1 VATTGMPV
9 LESINIGKK
18 EEPRILG
25 FKLEISTVR
34 NVNYRIAVGSASYLL
49 TSSFSLNLYS

>member
-1 VATTGMPV
+1 MTGMPV

-18 EEPRILG
+18 EHPRILG

-34 NVNYRIAVGSASYLL
+34 KVNYRIAVGSASYPL
-49 TSSFSLNLYS
+49 TSSFSLNLYL